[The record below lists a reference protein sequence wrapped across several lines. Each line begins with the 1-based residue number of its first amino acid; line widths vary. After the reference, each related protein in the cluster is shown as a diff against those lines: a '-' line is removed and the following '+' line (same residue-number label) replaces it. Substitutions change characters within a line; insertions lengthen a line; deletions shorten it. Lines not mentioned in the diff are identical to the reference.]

1 MLTPHDWQALK
12 NGGKTDKNRKLKP
25 SKVRAYAKAMDLDQW
40 MPSND
45 AMVID
50 WDGNVINL
58 QHRGEAILKSG
69 KPQLVLVV
77 RGFPPESFHVMD
89 SGAKRT
95 AADVYGIEG
104 IDKPSL
110 INPVV
115 ALVLNYQEDHKRTG
129 TWPMSEDHWTRAAFI
144 EEVKRTGQI
153 DQPLARAKERLAPF
167 NPKHFLTHGSTVHQH
182 SRSTSIQRI
191 VRRDVIKGTRA
202 SLTRSS
208 CSADA
213 GCTALQQLI
222 ARAMRRVWRNER
234 HQGHG
239 GPDAPATAL
248 HLHHQQLLLPLQ
260 HQIELAPAA
269 VPVAV
274 QQPPSLRFQL
284 LQGLLLRPATAA
296 LRPHRLEPSRLGSNH
311 SPLECLDL

>member
-115 ALVLNYQEDHKRTG
+115 ALVLSYQEDHKRTG

-153 DQPLARAKERLAPF
+153 DQPLAKAKERLAPF
-167 NPKHFLTHGSTVHQH
+167 NPKHF
-182 SRSTSIQRI
+182 
-191 VRRDVIKGTRA
+191 
-202 SLTRSS
+202 
-208 CSADA
+208 
-213 GCTALQQLI
+213 
-222 ARAMRRVWRNER
+222 
-234 HQGHG
+234 
-239 GPDAPATAL
+239 
-248 HLHHQQLLLPLQ
+248 
-260 HQIELAPAA
+260 
-269 VPVAV
+269 
-274 QQPPSLRFQL
+274 
-284 LQGLLLRPATAA
+284 
-296 LRPHRLEPSRLGSNH
+296 
-311 SPLECLDL
+311 